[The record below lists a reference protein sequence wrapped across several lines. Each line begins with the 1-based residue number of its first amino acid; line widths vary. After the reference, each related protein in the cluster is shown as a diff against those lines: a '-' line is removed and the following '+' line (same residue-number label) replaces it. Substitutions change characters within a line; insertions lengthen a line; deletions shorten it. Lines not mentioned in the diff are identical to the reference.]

1 MRLTT
6 ITLSLSPLICFSFF
20 PGKQMVDYIANYL
33 QNIRQRR
40 VFPNVSPGYMRT
52 LVPETAPQ
60 DGESWED
67 IFRDVE
73 RVIMPGVS
81 ILFIILPYKSH
92 ATISI

>member
-1 MRLTT
+1 
-6 ITLSLSPLICFSFF
+6 
-20 PGKQMVDYIANYL
+20 MVDYIANYL
-33 QNIRQRR
+33 QNIRQIR
-40 VFPNVSPGYMRT
+40 VFPNVSPGYMCT
-52 LVPETAPQ
+52 LVPETTPQ

-92 ATISI
+92 PQFQFNIFM

>member
-1 MRLTT
+1 
-6 ITLSLSPLICFSFF
+6 
-20 PGKQMVDYIANYL
+20 MVDYIGNYL

-60 DGESWED
+60 DAESWED

-81 ILFIILPYKSH
+81 ILVIILPYKSH
-92 ATISI
+92 GTISI

>member
-1 MRLTT
+1 
-6 ITLSLSPLICFSFF
+6 
-20 PGKQMVDYIANYL
+20 MVDYIANYL

-40 VFPNVSPGYMRT
+40 VFPNFSPGYLRA

-73 RVIMPGVS
+73 RVIMLGVS
-81 ILFIILPYKSH
+81 ILVIILPYKSH
-92 ATISI
+92 ATNSI